1 MALLPYVRF
10 GVGIFDMRDFKRRR
24 VANKCNDVETI
35 SLVFLE
41 MTIQVSMTCGNEV
54 MLLFLSQPLP

>member
-24 VANKCNDVETI
+24 VANERNDVETI

-41 MTIQVSMTCGNEV
+41 MTIQVSTKRQLRSNRW
-54 MLLFLSQPLP
+54 